1 MLFADDDEAVTLVRP
16 QFVITGHT
24 LLPETHPHRLL
35 THPAITGLGRHLLTR
50 GLASVLSLRPR
61 VVGEDVLTLLE

>member
-1 MLFADDDEAVTLVRP
+1 MLFADDDEAVTLGRP
-16 QFVITGHT
+16 QFVIRGHT

-35 THPAITGLGRHLLTR
+35 THAAITRSLSRHLLTR

-61 VVGEDVLTLLE
+61 VVGEDVLALR